1 MLVGAYVRQEDD
13 ARKSN
18 AAKTS
23 GDDGRD
29 CVETSQVLGSG
40 CVAQV
45 HRGILPSGAEVAVKV
60 VHPGVRELV
69 ECDMALLKIAG
80 SALERVA
87 PGLRYLA
94 VRGSIARFEALM
106 RAQLDLR
113 TEAANLEKLHALFA
127 KDEGIAVPRPSG
139 VQCLRRPCRRV
150 SGAAAAAT
158 RDRPRTGRGDPERG
172 SVVRGDESRRRRGR
186 GSVRGEESRRG
197 RGRSSAGSRFE
208 RTDAGGVVRRAGFAA
223 QVPRPSSD
231 VGGRDGAQR
240 DVLVEDFV
248 AGVPVLEYFKTHQ
261 AEGKELARR
270 GTEAVLKMVLHHNF
284 VHGDLHPGN
293 LLVDDTGR
301 LIFLDAGICVE
312 IPDKTHEVMVRVL
325 RAMLENDGDAAAR
338 LLLATDRHAAE
349 ARDAGSDARETAFV
363 KGFSDFVER
372 TRHQPVFDSLSSYV
386 GDVCRL
392 AVSNRVALDA
402 SFVSMALAVKIME
415 GLVVD
420 MDPTFPFVEVAMPFF
435 MKAQCMRAS
444 KKELNKLSAYSR
456 AMLDRLRA
464 EESSTSSV

>member
-1 MLVGAYVRQEDD
+1 M
-13 ARKSN
+13 
-18 AAKTS
+18 
-23 GDDGRD
+23 
-29 CVETSQVLGSG
+29 ETS
-40 CVAQV
+40 
-45 HRGILPSGAEVAVKV
+45 RG
-60 VHPGVRELV
+60 
-69 ECDMALLKIAG
+69 D
-80 SALERVA
+80 
-87 PGLRYLA
+87 
-94 VRGSIARFEALM
+94 
-106 RAQLDLR
+106 
-113 TEAANLEKLHALFA
+113 
-127 KDEGIAVPRPSG
+127 
-139 VQCLRRPCRRV
+139 
-150 SGAAAAAT
+150 AAAADPSVEKN
-158 RDRPRTGRGDPERG
+158 RDAAADG
-172 SVVRGDESRRRRGR
+172 VRGVPFREDRRRRRRQTR
-186 GSVRGEESRRG
+186 GLR
-197 RGRSSAGSRFE
+197 
-208 RTDAGGVVRRAGFAA
+208 A

-293 LLVDDTGR
+293 LLVDATGR

-456 AMLDRLRA
+456 AILDRLRA